1 MLLENKKI
9 GILVTGGIAAYKV
22 TELVRQL
29 IKKQARVRVMM
40 TDSATKFITPLTLQV
55 LSKEEVIVD
64 TFSENHPESVQH
76 IEFAQWCDA
85 AILAP
90 ATANILG
97 KLANGIADDVVSTT
111 LLALTCPVVIAPAMN
126 DKMFHHPAVG
136 RNLDRLGK
144 DGYRVINP
152 ETGFLA
158 EGYEAVGR
166 MPAVEVLIHQLE
178 RELAKIIYPQVLE
191 NKRVIVTAGGTKERI
206 DPVRFISN
214 DSSGKMG
221 EALALMALYLGANV
235 TLITTKQPSIMTDG
249 MDILSVS
256 SAVDMY
262 QAIDQVFEASNYLV
276 MAAAVSDFRMKDIS
290 PHKIKKEGSD
300 VTWHLTK
307 NPDIIK
313 HFAEKKKEQ
322 VVIGF
327 AAETDQVVDYALKKL
342 KAKNLDWIIANDVSR
357 KDAGFNVDQNQVT
370 ILGSQG
376 QESLVP
382 LMSKIKVAEQIW
394 SAVLDLDLRG

>member
-1 MLLENKKI
+1 
-9 GILVTGGIAAYKV
+9 
-22 TELVRQL
+22 
-29 IKKQARVRVMM
+29 
-40 TDSATKFITPLTLQV
+40 
-55 LSKEEVIVD
+55 
-64 TFSENHPESVQH
+64 
-76 IEFAQWCDA
+76 
-85 AILAP
+85 
-90 ATANILG
+90 
-97 KLANGIADDVVSTT
+97 
-111 LLALTCPVVIAPAMN
+111 MN
-126 DKMFHHPAVG
+126 DKMFHHPAVS
-136 RNLDRLGK
+136 RNLDRLEK
-144 DGYRVINP
+144 DGYRVISP

-191 NKRVIVTAGGTKERI
+191 NKCVIVTAGGTKERI

-290 PHKIKKEGSD
+290 AHKIKKEESD

-327 AAETDQVVDYALKKL
+327 AAETDQVVDYARKKL

>member
-126 DKMFHHPAVG
+126 DKMFHHPAVS
-136 RNLDRLGK
+136 RNLDRLEK
-144 DGYRVINP
+144 DGYRVISP

-191 NKRVIVTAGGTKERI
+191 NKCVIVTAGGTKERI

-290 PHKIKKEGSD
+290 AHKIKKEESD

-327 AAETDQVVDYALKKL
+327 AAETDQVVDYARKKL